1 MYSSSFE
8 MCWGHLAPKDPF
20 HTSNTVI
27 IKLLIK
33 LLFHVLL
40 QSINYKVLVP
50 IVGQCRV
57 SQGKS
62 LRFMLTKKLV
72 PFYTYILSMQKN
84 LEKKN
89 TLNWNVKP
97 LILDGLKTSR
107 HVVSHKP
114 SEFMF

>member
-1 MYSSSFE
+1 M
-8 MCWGHLAPKDPF
+8 
-20 HTSNTVI
+20 
-27 IKLLIK
+27 
-33 LLFHVLL
+33 
-40 QSINYKVLVP
+40 
-50 IVGQCRV
+50 
-57 SQGKS
+57 
-62 LRFMLTKKLV
+62 V

-89 TLNWNVKP
+89 TLNWNAKP